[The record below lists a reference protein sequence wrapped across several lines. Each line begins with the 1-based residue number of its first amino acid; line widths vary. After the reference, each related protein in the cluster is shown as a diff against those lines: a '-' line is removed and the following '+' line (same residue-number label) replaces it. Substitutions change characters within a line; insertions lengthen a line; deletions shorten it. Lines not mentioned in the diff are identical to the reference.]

1 MERKYFNRAST
12 FAAKISPAIGLPDQ
26 NEPFDEPSN
35 NDLLRNTGNW
45 NMVPAIGPGLYE
57 PDPVSNFSL
66 VRNDITEG
74 TQNGIPLSLTL
85 TFINSDNDGL
95 PVAGLRIDIWHCNK
109 RGYYSAYD
117 GQPGIDGIKNNG
129 HATWLRGIQYTDSHG
144 QVNFTTIFPGWYAPR
159 ATHIHVQAYDSSNKL
174 LTTTQLAFPD
184 EITSAVNAYYRTS
197 GQNSYT
203 NSNDLVF
210 GESYPDELMIV
221 GGNTGGYI
229 AAKEIIIHG
238 GKLGMETIEAETG
251 GQFSRLGN
259 YPNPFRD
266 ATTISYYLIQ
276 SSDVEL
282 TVTDLTGRV
291 IERVVEMH
299 QHAGKNE
306 IELYLGDE
314 PDSGEYF
321 YQLRVS
327 NYSGTFRQRKKMVK
341 L

>member
-1 MERKYFNRAST
+1 MERKYYSRTN
-12 FAAKISPAIGLPDQ
+12 GLAGRIIAPPGFTD
-26 NEPFDEPSN
+26 NAESFDEPSN
-35 NDLLRNTGNW
+35 NDILKSSGNW
-45 NMVPAIGPGLYE
+45 NVVPAIPALYNDE
-57 PDPVSNFSL
+57 PVNPNSL
-66 VRNDITEG
+66 VRRDITEG
-74 TQNGIPLSLTL
+74 TQTGIPLSIIL

-95 PVAGLRIDIWHCNK
+95 PVAGLRVDIWHCNK

-117 GQPGIDGIKNNG
+117 GQPGIDGIVNNG
-129 HATWLRGIQYTDSHG
+129 HATWLRGIQYTDVNG

-159 ATHIHVQAYDSSNKL
+159 ATHIHIQVYDSSNKL

-184 EITSAVNAYYRTS
+184 EICSVVNAYYRTS

-203 NSNDLVF
+203 NSNDPVF
-210 GESYPDELMIV
+210 SNNYPDDLMVV
-221 GGNTGGYI
+221 GGSTGGYI
-229 AAKEIIIHG
+229 ATREIIIQG

-266 ATTISYYLIQ
+266 ATTISYFLIQ
-276 SSDVEL
+276 RSDVEL
-282 TVTDLTGRV
+282 TVSDLTGRV
-291 IERVVEMH
+291 IERIIELS
-299 QHAGKNE
+299 QEAGRNE

-321 YQLRVS
+321 YELKVS